1 MIKMFDTNVP
11 IQLTDSAG
19 VVYSGVVQV
28 PAIADFGDMIMVIF
42 AVLVFFELLEIFM
55 HNRRI

>member
-1 MIKMFDTNVP
+1 MFDINVP
-11 IQLTDSAG
+11 IELTDSAG

-42 AVLVFFELLEIFM
+42 AVLVFFELLEIIM